1 MGMTDR
7 FRWWRIGRFPGS
19 GSENA
24 PPSRWQGEEGLIS
37 PGEAATALQ
46 VRWATA
52 WSENIRLAEVLYPPA
67 GGGTWT
73 AQAIEAATGRR
84 VDAAY
89 YTALRE
95 GRVYAPR
102 A

>member
-1 MGMTDR
+1 MSSGL
-7 FRWWRIGRFPGS
+7 PGS
-19 GSENA
+19 SIV
-24 PPSRWQGEEGLIS
+24 GL
-37 PGEAATALQ
+37 PDAAVQEARER
-46 VRWATA
+46 VRVANSNSVCKFPTKKVIGATA

-73 AQAIEAATGRR
+73 AQAIVDTTGRR
-84 VDAAY
+84 VDATY